1 MDYTQMKLAESS
13 DNSTGGNFFTT
24 GRGTNQETP
33 PNAGGESGLNP
44 LDFPKTGTSSPPYE
58 GPSEKGSI
66 VATMP
71 PEIFPPD
78 QTNASPSYS
87 EEDPAALDYIK
98 ILDPASPK
106 QTGADATSAAD
117 SPQNKAASAE
127 ADTRSFKQDPNSD
140 PYVFYERER
149 GKAA

>member
-58 GPSEKGSI
+58 GPSEKAQSSPRCHRKSSRQI
-66 VATMP
+66 R
-71 PEIFPPD
+71 
-78 QTNASPSYS
+78 QT
-87 EEDPAALDYIK
+87 LLRHIQK
-98 ILDPASPK
+98 K
-106 QTGADATSAAD
+106 
-117 SPQNKAASAE
+117 
-127 ADTRSFKQDPNSD
+127 TRQ
-140 PYVFYERER
+140 R
-149 GKAA
+149 